1 MELYFVKTLHSC
13 STSGL
18 MYMSVRGLCAN
29 HSTSFYHSSCC
40 WHFEKSTHGEANQ

>member
-18 MYMSVRGLCAN
+18 MYMSVRGLCAK
-29 HSTSFYHSSCC
+29 HKFLSFFLLLTLRKVNT
-40 WHFEKSTHGEANQ
+40 WWG